1 MPFKKMNQAEFLLL
15 KLPAREE
22 IAMARDV
29 GRMVLME
36 EVQEAEVV
44 IIKAEKYK
52 GRVSYYYKN
61 RRSYV

>member
-22 IAMARDV
+22 IVMARDV
-29 GRMVLME
+29 EKMVLME

-52 GRVSYYYKN
+52 GRVSYY
-61 RRSYV
+61 